1 MANRYQ
7 KIFSLDKKLFSQNAP
22 IVVSAG
28 ALLKDSETNYIIVQ
42 LKFQNV
48 SPQTIKSVS
57 VELTQF
63 DVAGRMLSERR
74 EYTYL
79 DINARRD
86 DFFGDNSAIVLQAN
100 ETRSFSVEVKEVVFD
115 DGTIWNGK
123 ASLWSEFDMQEDLA
137 SWLKDPE
144 LVNQYKTEY
153 GDSSKYRPEERGDI
167 WLCTCGELNYDAEAE
182 CHKCH
187 ASRSKLLSIDTDA
200 LNERKNKRIEEEK
213 KASKKKKRIILI
225 AVIVIAVIAAGIVL
239 YNAFKPCELEQ
250 YIKDNGTKTVT
261 VNGVDFNI
269 PKGYNDLCISDG
281 KTDPGEFYQSD
292 YFVSADYEDN
302 LRVYIDA
309 KYLGRIDGKFDID
322 ACVDNIIENDW
333 WLQGWGE
340 NRKCSEVDVEGAD
353 SAYLLQVEHP
363 KFKNPSYEDIE
374 YDAYRYYYCILLIEK
389 NVFFYELGHPLDS
402 NKDPDDVVDEKT
414 ICELATVSV
423 KGKQELSGI
432 SSEPFVPSYENVS
445 PGAESLSVEANQ
457 EKCFVYDS
465 DTVKEYQKLLEKNG
479 CEIVST
485 NKDIFSGK
493 VTYKKGNLKFDMKYK
508 FGSDRSE
515 KFDGELTIEKK

>member
-167 WLCTCGELNYDAEAE
+167 WLCTCGELNYDAEEE

-225 AVIVIAVIAAGIVL
+225 AVIVIAAIAAGIVL

-269 PKGYNDLCISDG
+269 PKGYNDLWISDG
-281 KTDPGEFYQSD
+281 KTDPGELDASEY
-292 YFVSADYEDN
+292 YVSADYEDKPMSEITAA
-302 LRVYIDA
+302 YI
-309 KYLGRIDGKFDID
+309 GRTNGKFDID
-322 ACVDNIIENDW
+322 ACVDNIIENNM
-333 WLQGWGE
+333 WLRGRDE

-363 KFKNPSYEDIE
+363 KFKNPSYEEIE
-374 YDAYRYYYCILLIEK
+374 YDASRYYYCILLIGK
-389 NVFFYELGHPLDS
+389 NVFYYGLIHPLDS
-402 NKDPDDVVDEKT
+402 NKVVDEKT

-423 KGKQELSGI
+423 KGK
-432 SSEPFVPSYENVS
+432 
-445 PGAESLSVEANQ
+445 
-457 EKCFVYDS
+457 
-465 DTVKEYQKLLEKNG
+465 
-479 CEIVST
+479 
-485 NKDIFSGK
+485 
-493 VTYKKGNLKFDMKYK
+493 
-508 FGSDRSE
+508 
-515 KFDGELTIEKK
+515 